1 MNIQNKIEEFFIER
15 GNVLE
20 NSDNEKFSIDY
31 LAMGIL
37 DSLGLV
43 ELISFIENTLDVTF
57 SQDDLESKE
66 FRTINGLAN
75 IVQRDNSTLK

>member
-43 ELISFIENTLDVTF
+43 ELISFIENTFDVTL

-75 IVQRDNSTLK
+75 IVQLVNSTLK